1 MTGSRIPLVIAILLG
16 ALLGSAGVAY
26 ASFTGSDSATQ
37 SISSRSLSGP
47 VSLVATPW
55 GHAVALVWSDGSG
68 GTGYTVFAAAN
79 GSSSSCTGADYSAV
93 GTTSFPVWADV
104 RWAPQGTFE
113 CYQVATA
120 YDSWTSIDSNPTDV
134 VQLGVVA
141 SSVAIVKGGDSS
153 SRVDTGD
160 KIVVTFNQSIA
171 DSSQPAAGGS
181 ICTSTS
187 GYIALG
193 SSANGAT
200 CSNTH
205 RPPRHLEQPVCRELV
220 VERRRHRV
228 DDHGRLAGCRTDAH
242 GHRHGNVRSHNGKR
256 RAPLRRRR
264 LSRLYVEQ
272 RRGQLPARRYGLVLT
287 ARAHPARTFRLSR
300 DRSSDRHAGLAP
312 KRASNGSARSSAP
325 RQLSASGMP
334 QVVTASHA
342 PTARQAPPAIA

>member
-200 CSNTH
+200 CSTSGLDLGTLTGLHVTSNS
-205 RPPRHLEQPVCRELV
+205 RY
-220 VERRRHRV
+220 
-228 DDHGRLAGCRTDAH
+228 AA
-242 GHRHGNVRSHNGKR
+242 SWSWNG
-256 RAPLRRRR
+256 ADT
-264 LSRLYVEQ
+264 
-272 RRGQLPARRYGLVLT
+272 VLT
-287 ARAHPARTFRLSR
+287 ITVGSRAAGPTPTVTGTGTF
-300 DRSSDRHAGLAP
+300 AP
-312 KRASNGSARSSAP
+312 T
-325 RQLSASGMP
+325 
-334 QVVTASHA
+334 TASDALLSDVGGYHVCTSNSGGGNCLPVA
-342 PTARQAPPAIA
+342 TGSF

>member
-200 CSNTH
+200 CSTSGLDLGTLTGLHVTSNS
-205 RPPRHLEQPVCRELV
+205 RY
-220 VERRRHRV
+220 
-228 DDHGRLAGCRTDAH
+228 DA
-242 GHRHGNVRSHNGKR
+242 SWSWNG
-256 RAPLRRRR
+256 ADT
-264 LSRLYVEQ
+264 
-272 RRGQLPARRYGLVLT
+272 VLT
-287 ARAHPARTFRLSR
+287 ITVGSRAAGPTPTVTGTGTF
-300 DRSSDRHAGLAP
+300 AP
-312 KRASNGSARSSAP
+312 T
-325 RQLSASGMP
+325 
-334 QVVTASHA
+334 TASDALLSDVGGYHVCTSNSGGGNCLPVA
-342 PTARQAPPAIA
+342 TGSF

>member
-55 GHAVALVWSDGSG
+55 GHAVALVWSGGSG

-200 CSNTH
+200 CSTSGLDLGTLTGLHVTSNS
-205 RPPRHLEQPVCRELV
+205 RY
-220 VERRRHRV
+220 
-228 DDHGRLAGCRTDAH
+228 AA
-242 GHRHGNVRSHNGKR
+242 SWSWNG
-256 RAPLRRRR
+256 ADT
-264 LSRLYVEQ
+264 
-272 RRGQLPARRYGLVLT
+272 VLT
-287 ARAHPARTFRLSR
+287 ITVGSRAAGPTPTVTGTGTF
-300 DRSSDRHAGLAP
+300 AP
-312 KRASNGSARSSAP
+312 T
-325 RQLSASGMP
+325 
-334 QVVTASHA
+334 TASDALLSDVGGYHVCTSNSGGGNCLPVA
-342 PTARQAPPAIA
+342 TGSF

>member
-47 VSLVATPW
+47 VSVVGAPW
-55 GHAVALVWSDGSG
+55 GHAVALVWSGGSG

-93 GTTSFPVWADV
+93 GTTSFPVWADL

-141 SSVAIVKGGDSS
+141 SSVAIDKGGDSS

-200 CSNTH
+200 CSTSGLDLGTLTGLHVTSNS
-205 RPPRHLEQPVCRELV
+205 RY
-220 VERRRHRV
+220 
-228 DDHGRLAGCRTDAH
+228 AA
-242 GHRHGNVRSHNGKR
+242 SWSWNG
-256 RAPLRRRR
+256 ADT
-264 LSRLYVEQ
+264 
-272 RRGQLPARRYGLVLT
+272 VLT
-287 ARAHPARTFRLSR
+287 ITVGSRAAGPTPTVTGTGTF
-300 DRSSDRHAGLAP
+300 AP
-312 KRASNGSARSSAP
+312 T
-325 RQLSASGMP
+325 
-334 QVVTASHA
+334 TASDSLLSDIGGYHVCTSNSGGGNCL
-342 PTARQAPPAIA
+342 PIATGSF